1 MGSGRVTQSESFME
15 LLVTEQPRV
24 EAFRLAARRFV
35 DRDIREIVRL
45 QLATEPS
52 FKATNAKL
60 AFPCGMGV
68 QPKGVMNHVPFVC
81 LAGAKARFFLAI

>member
-1 MGSGRVTQSESFME
+1 MVLSHFREDLYASEG
-15 LLVTEQPRV
+15 
-24 EAFRLAARRFV
+24 
-35 DRDIREIVRL
+35 RL

-81 LAGAKARFFLAI
+81 LVGAKARFFLAI